1 MTLLGLGARR
11 RYFCQAQGNPW
22 THHYHWFMF
31 IQRWI
36 RINYFVICSIQVSE
50 LFTLLPVM
58 HEGLF
63 QSVKQ
68 VQYLVFVQSQN
79 IFVCASESSEK
90 VDLRRFWLTWPLH
103 SSV

>member
-36 RINYFVICSIQVSE
+36 RIDYFVICSIQVSE

-58 HEGLF
+58 YEGLF

-68 VQYLVFVQSQN
+68 VQYLVFFQSQN

-90 VDLRRFWLTWPLH
+90 ADLRRFWLTWP
-103 SSV
+103 